1 MTSNRFGLYG
11 AVTVAGVAVSLV
23 LSACGPQPAEN
34 RAAESVT
41 AESTAPAARAT
52 ATSSPAALATPSRTV
67 ASSAAAKTNAPS
79 PAVPAQP
86 VAPAVP
92 AASAPAV
99 SAQEVMPVAPVQAA
113 PKAPAAPV
121 QPAPKAPAAPVQ
133 PALKAFT
140 FPDGHI
146 SFSYPASWSV
156 RTERGPGREGPPRQ
170 VEAIVSDGTGS
181 DLFSVS
187 SGADAIGCTAGPA
200 HRTVLDMAATPGMR
214 EADGTTPLFLFIVE
228 RITGQDRYAMAIMNP
243 RNVQEGDVGS
253 HCTLLVMG
261 NGGALNRVIF
271 DQPFDPVA
279 KSAFPNRQ
287 AAKAWMATEQYAQL
301 KALIMSLRYS

>member
-1 MTSNRFGLYG
+1 MTSNRLGLYG

-67 ASSAAAKTNAPS
+67 ASSAAAKANAPS

-92 AASAPAV
+92 AASAPVV
-99 SAQEVMPVAPVQAA
+99 SAQEVMPVAPVQA
-113 PKAPAAPV
+113 
-121 QPAPKAPAAPVQ
+121 APKAPAAPVQ

-200 HRTVLDMAATPGMR
+200 HRTVLDKAATPGMR

>member
-1 MTSNRFGLYG
+1 
-11 AVTVAGVAVSLV
+11 
-23 LSACGPQPAEN
+23 
-34 RAAESVT
+34 
-41 AESTAPAARAT
+41 
-52 ATSSPAALATPSRTV
+52 
-67 ASSAAAKTNAPS
+67 
-79 PAVPAQP
+79 
-86 VAPAVP
+86 
-92 AASAPAV
+92 
-99 SAQEVMPVAPVQAA
+99 MPVAPVQA
-113 PKAPAAPV
+113 
-121 QPAPKAPAAPVQ
+121 APKAPAAPVQ

-200 HRTVLDMAATPGMR
+200 HRTVLDKAATPGMR

-243 RNVQEGDVGS
+243 RNLQEGDVGS

-271 DQPFDPVA
+271 DQPFYPVA

>member
-1 MTSNRFGLYG
+1 
-11 AVTVAGVAVSLV
+11 V
-23 LSACGPQPAEN
+23 
-34 RAAESVT
+34 
-41 AESTAPAARAT
+41 
-52 ATSSPAALATPSRTV
+52 
-67 ASSAAAKTNAPS
+67 
-79 PAVPAQP
+79 VP
-86 VAPAVP
+86 VV
-92 AASAPAV
+92 
-99 SAQEVMPVAPVQAA
+99 
-113 PKAPAAPV
+113 
-121 QPAPKAPAAPVQ
+121 PVQ

-170 VEAIVSDGTGS
+170 VEAIVSDRTGS

-200 HRTVLDMAATPGMR
+200 HRTVLDKAATPGMR

-243 RNVQEGDVGS
+243 RNLQEGDVGS

-271 DQPFDPVA
+271 DQPFYPVA